1 MSEKTSLQSIL
12 DQYEKNKSSQGGSGF
27 ERKEVDLTKY
37 FSEKLREG
45 QKSDEKRV
53 RILPNKSGSPFVEAY
68 WHEVQVN
75 KQYSKIYCTN
85 KNDGTRCPLCE
96 AHEALKMT
104 GNSTDKELA
113 KQFSPRLFYV
123 VKVID
128 RSSEKEGVKFW
139 RFKHYYN
146 GEGVLDKLIPIIKKR
161 GEIHDPR
168 SGRDLTLSLERDTK
182 GRSKLTSIMDE
193 DPSLLTDP
201 KSENAK
207 NWIGNEETYKD
218 VYRPKSIDYMEIV
231 AKGME
236 PVWDKEQK
244 KFVSKDD
251 LDSKPGG
258 DLDSEIKMMTSKKST
273 PTTTTTTV
281 TKKPVLAEIEED
293 EEVSEFVDQNSGE
306 EEEGELPF

>member
-1 MSEKTSLQSIL
+1 MSEKTSSLQSIL
-12 DQYEKNKSSQGGSGF
+12 DQYEKNKSSQSGGGF

-53 RILPNKSGSPFVEAY
+53 RILPTKDGSPFTEAH
-68 WHEVQVN
+68 WHELQIN
-75 KQYSKIYCTN
+75 KQYSKIYCTK

-104 GNSTDKELA
+104 GNATDKELA
-113 KQFSPRLFYV
+113 KQFVPRLFYIT
-123 VKVID
+123 KVID
-128 RSSEKEGVKFW
+128 RDKESEGVKFW

-161 GEIHDPR
+161 GEIQDAR
-168 SGRDLTLSLERDTK
+168 TGRDITMTLERDSK

-201 KSENAK
+201 KSEYAK
-207 NWIGNEETYKD
+207 VWMTNEETYKD
-218 VYRPKSIDYMEIV
+218 VYRPKSIEYMEII
-231 AKGME
+231 AKGLE

-258 DLDSEIKMMTSKKST
+258 SLDSEIKMMTSGSKST
-273 PTTTTTTV
+273 PV
-281 TKKPVLAEIEED
+281 VKKPSPVVDEVD
-293 EEVSEFVDQNSGE
+293 EEEVDLVE
-306 EEEGELPF
+306 TEATEDDELPF

>member
-1 MSEKTSLQSIL
+1 MSEKSNSLQSIL
-12 DQYEKNKSSQGGSGF
+12 DQYEKNKSSQGGGF
-27 ERKEVDLTKY
+27 EKKEVDLTRY

-45 QKSDEKRV
+45 QKSDERKV
-53 RILPNKSGSPFVEAY
+53 RILPAKNGGSPFTEAY

-75 KQYSKIYCTN
+75 KQYVKIYCTN

-104 GNSTDKELA
+104 GNATDKELS

-128 RSSEKEGVKFW
+128 RDNEKDGVKFW

-146 GEGVLDKLIPIIKKR
+146 GEGVFDKLIPIIKKR
-161 GEIHDPR
+161 GDVWDPR
-168 SGRDLTLSLERDTK
+168 TGRDLTLSLERDSK
-182 GRSKLTSIMDE
+182 QRSKLTSIMDE

-201 KSENAK
+201 KSSNAK
-207 NWIGNEETYKD
+207 AWVGNEETYKD
-218 VYRPKSIDYMEIV
+218 VYRPKSIEYMEVV

-258 DLDSEIKMMTSKKST
+258 DLESEIKMMSSSKKST
-273 PTTTTTTV
+273 PAKTS
-281 TKKPVLAEIEED
+281 KKPVVVENDD
-293 EEVSEFVDQNSGE
+293 ETDEFVSNESDGDD
-306 EEEGELPF
+306 ELPF